1 MAFNPET
8 YHGTHYT
15 PEQFDAAVN
24 EAVTEWIA
32 ENEEEDLPLADRK
45 NIEFNIA
52 RDIHSAWNPD
62 ADENTSMQ
70 FQMKL
75 SEKIHGFVSSGHQK
89 ESSSDPLQEPI
100 HGISLRDYSAA
111 NAKIAAGV
119 SVDQIC
125 KALGV
130 EQPLWEEASAVWVTR
145 MQQDP
150 TFNIA
155 VLMGQYFGEANQHP
169 KLGSLGA
176 GGGSAASNPNLQRMQ
191 EDVYFYH
198 ELSGARNAAYAYG
211 LDGAQWIQDNY
222 GINLGDFQGV
232 AMKWME
238 QRNLNWNS
246 ERIMELT
253 DYETAQQE
261 IYAAKFAEEQ
271 GGDAADD
278 INF

>member
-8 YHGTHYT
+8 FHGTHYT
-15 PEQFDAAVN
+15 PEQFDATVQQAV
-24 EAVTEWIA
+24 AEWIA
-32 ENEEEDLPLADRK
+32 DNEEEDLPLNERR

-62 ADENTSMQ
+62 ADENTRMQ
-70 FQMKL
+70 FQTKL
-75 SEKIHGFVSSGHQK
+75 TEKIHGFVSQGYQK
-89 ESSSDPLQEPI
+89 ENSADPLQEPI

-119 SVDQIC
+119 SVDQVC

-130 EQPLWEEASAVWVTR
+130 EQPLWEEASAIWVTR
-145 MQQDP
+145 MQQDS

-155 VLMGQYFGEANQHP
+155 TLMGQYFGEANQHP
-169 KLGSLGA
+169 KLGSLGTSA
-176 GGGSAASNPNLQRMQ
+176 GGVNPNLQRLQ

-253 DYETAQQE
+253 DYESAQQE